1 MFLICCYIDN
11 PLLNRLVLGDVMCD
25 SYSLVLNLKIGIV
38 KELHKREL
46 ISDAQMKKVL
56 KIIINQDSEKMLRDN
71 GEKCLHR
78 GEMCQDNEKMLQDSE
93 KIRKGAN
100 EKCKK

>member
-1 MFLICCYIDN
+1 MF
-11 PLLNRLVLGDVMCD
+11 MCD
-25 SYSLVLNLKIGIV
+25 SYSLELNFKIGIV

-46 ISDAQMKKVL
+46 ISESQMKRIL
-56 KIIINQDSEKMLRDN
+56 KILIGQSS
-71 GEKCLHR
+71 
-78 GEMCQDNEKMLQDSE
+78 EKMLQDSE

>member
-1 MFLICCYIDN
+1 
-11 PLLNRLVLGDVMCD
+11 MCD
-25 SYSLVLNLKIGIV
+25 SYSLELNFKIGIV

-46 ISDAQMKKVL
+46 ISESQMKRVL
-56 KIIINQDSEKMLRDN
+56 KILIGQSS
-71 GEKCLHR
+71 
-78 GEMCQDNEKMLQDSE
+78 EKMLQDSE